1 MEISGR
7 LATISLGD
15 VLQWAQNDRW
25 DGALVLRRRE
35 REKRIYLAGGKV
47 AGCLSD
53 EPGEFYGRHLRLNDH
68 LGEEDLARAL
78 AHCTDRHQPLG
89 ASLAELGILSA
100 DEVRR
105 TLGQQIFDAVCGAFL
120 WTKGVFYLEAQ
131 TLRSTPIDP
140 APLETFHL
148 VLEGTR
154 WIDEH
159 TRIRQLL
166 VHDRVVLRR
175 GARPAEDLSPLERH
189 VVEAVDG
196 ESDLAELHV
205 RLGGSRFRFLE
216 AAHRLCMSEVL
227 DIARID
233 QADLAATGELSMLD
247 VLLEQAAVE
256 ERARLAEGH
265 LAVPLDVI
273 ERLVPLWIDR
283 PADSELIPLE
293 PAGRSLFR
301 AIDGRTRLAELFS
314 PNPARRLQQAEA
326 LLVELGRGRL
336 ALLPRPR
343 EELPD

>member
-25 DGALVLRRRE
+25 NGALVLRRRE
-35 REKRIYLAGGKV
+35 REKRIYLTGGKV

-53 EPGEFYGRHLRLNDH
+53 EPGEFYGRHLRLNGH
-68 LGEEDLARAL
+68 VGEHDLARAL
-78 AHCTDRHQPLG
+78 THCTDRHQPLG
-89 ASLAELGILSA
+89 ASLAELGILSP
-100 DEVRR
+100 DDVRE

-120 WTKGVFYLEAQ
+120 WTKGVFYLESL
-131 TLRSTPIDP
+131 TLRPTAIDP
-140 APLETFHL
+140 EPLDTFHL
-148 VLEGTR
+148 VMEGNR

-159 TRIRQLL
+159 ARIRRLL

-175 GARPAEDLSPLERH
+175 GARPAEGLGPLERH

-205 RLGGSRFRFLE
+205 RLGGSQFRFLD
-216 AAHRLCMSEVL
+216 AAHRLCLAEVL

-233 QADLAATGELSMLD
+233 EADLTATGELSMLD
-247 VLLEQAAVE
+247 VLLEQAAIE

-265 LAVPLDVI
+265 LAVSLEI
-273 ERLVPLWIDR
+273 LERLVPAWVVR
-283 PADSELIPLE
+283 PTDSELTPLE
-293 PAGRSLFR
+293 PGGRRLFR
-301 AIDGRTRLAELFS
+301 SIDGRTRLADLLS
-314 PNPARRLQQAEA
+314 PDPTRRLQQAEA

-336 ALLPRPR
+336 ALLPVPR
-343 EELPD
+343 EELPE